1 MFYYYVIFTCI
12 LTLFT
17 FLENSFKKYSK
28 GLFGVFI
35 VLLIFTAIRYDFGYD
50 YLMYKDEFRIINST
64 PSSNWVLGMKRL
76 ELGWVLLNK
85 LFGFLGFYYLIAFL
99 ALLYCSVFYFF
110 IKTTLSK
117 ELYPIAILFF
127 LITPGIF
134 IIHQILLRQTVA
146 LLLFLTAILLIEN
159 KKNIIWSIVLVLLAS
174 LFHKSALLF
183 LPIIFTKYL
192 TVKKNHIY
200 FLVILYFVIFIVSYF
215 SFFHSIIYKIIDLF
229 FQNYAHYLKEQ
240 SYDSAV
246 KINSGF
252 GVFFSLINFG
262 IILYFRNI
270 FLEKDFMKVIF
281 FSTIVYYLL
290 TPLSLINGEFS
301 RLLVYFQVF
310 LIIIIPLVFSA
321 IKNKKLKYI
330 YLITNILFSLHTLKC
345 FFNNDGIEQKHN
357 TYKTIFTKEFKE

>member
-1 MFYYYVIFTCI
+1 MFYYYLIFTFI

-17 FLENSFKKYSK
+17 FLENNFKKYNK
-28 GLFGVFI
+28 GLLAAFLILFI
-35 VLLIFTAIRYDFGYD
+35 ITAIRYDFGYD
-50 YLMYKDEFRIINST
+50 YLMYEDEFRIINLT

-110 IKTTLSK
+110 INTTLSK

-146 LLLFLTAILLIEN
+146 LLFLITAILLIKD
-159 KKNIIWSIVLVLLAS
+159 KKNIIWSVVLVIIAS

-183 LPIIFTKYL
+183 LPVIFTKYL
-192 TVKKNHIY
+192 TFKKTYVY
-200 FLVILYFVIFIVSYF
+200 FLIILYFIIFAFSYF

-229 FQNYAHYLKEQ
+229 FQNYAHYLNEQ
-240 SYDSAV
+240 SNDAV
-246 KINSGF
+246 KINSGL
-252 GVFFSLINFG
+252 GILFSLINFS

-281 FSTIVYYLL
+281 FSTIIYYLL
-290 TPLSLINGEFS
+290 TPLSLINGEFL

-330 YLITNILFSLHTLKC
+330 YLITNILFSLHTLKS

-357 TYKTIFTKEFKE
+357 TYKTIFTEELKS